1 MMNPAH
7 PSITRPSLAR
17 IPVSWILC
25 LVLGLMGVLVVA
37 QAAGALIGAA
47 REQVQAGKVVTLSVG
62 SRALLGTLLANR
74 LERGT
79 ALTALGVETPADP
92 DMRAALA
99 KGRATADRGFSEVL
113 AALDGTDLPSVADTI
128 GRLRAAQG
136 TLAALRPRIDA
147 ALDRPRSARE
157 PSILAD
163 ARAAYDALLASLS
176 ATTDAVDGGIASGDP
191 EIRAARLIKRAAWA
205 TRVAAGGAAL
215 RLQTGVANPASWS
228 PAGTLAAA
236 EERGRLDQ
244 TWAAAVE
251 ASGRV
256 PDGPIRAAF
265 ETAQA
270 RNFSTTARE
279 ERRALAEALGAG
291 RPVAI
296 AIQDLR
302 RRDTDNQG
310 TIVDLANVALDVMV
324 ARAQSLEDEARRSVI
339 RNGAILAAAL
349 ALSVLGLVCVVRGVL
364 RPIRAMTR
372 GMGDLAAGRLDVA
385 VPGLGR
391 RDEIGAMAEAVQVF
405 KDAMIQARRLE
416 AETAQARLS
425 AEAQRLAGMREMA
438 DRFEA
443 SVGSVVD
450 MVSSSSIQL
459 QATARSMTAAAT
471 RTTAESGAA
480 SGGAREVSG
489 HVGGVADAAGRLGES
504 VAEIGRRASNS
515 ADLAR
520 TATDEA
526 GRTAELVQELNGA
539 VAKIGDVVGIIAT
552 IASQTNLLAL
562 NATIEAA
569 RAGEAGRGFA
579 VVAAEVKELAGQTG
593 RATEEIGGQI
603 GRIQGATGHAVAAID
618 GIADRIREVSRV
630 TSAIAAAVEAQGSA
644 TRDIVHNA
652 SHAAIGARRV
662 TETING
668 VAATAGETGMA
679 ADQVLAAASALSH
692 QSEDLRQGVARFLE
706 RVRMA

>member
-1 MMNPAH
+1 MTNPANPSLAR
-7 PSITRPSLAR
+7 PSITRIS
-17 IPVSWILC
+17 VSWMLC
-25 LVLGLMGVLVVA
+25 IVLGLMGVLVIA
-37 QAAGALIGAA
+37 QAAGALVGAA
-47 REQVQAGKVVTLSVG
+47 REQAQAGKVVTLSVG

-74 LERGT
+74 IERGT
-79 ALTALGVETPADP
+79 ALTALGVEAPADP
-92 DMRAALA
+92 DMRASLA
-99 KGRATADRGFSEVL
+99 KGRATADKGFSEVI
-113 AALDGTDLPSVADTI
+113 AALDGTDLPSVAGTI
-128 GRLRAAQG
+128 GRLREAQG
-136 TLAALRPRIDA
+136 ALAALRPRIDA
-147 ALDRPRSARE
+147 ALDRPRTARE

-163 ARAAYDALLASLS
+163 ATAAYGALLDGLT
-176 ATTDAVDGGIASGDP
+176 ATTDTVDTAIASADP
-191 EIRAARLIKRAAWA
+191 ALRAARLIKRAAWA

-228 PAGTLAAA
+228 PAATLTAA

-244 TWAAAVE
+244 TWAGAIDAI
-251 ASGRV
+251 GRV
-256 PDGPIRAAF
+256 SDGPIRVAF

-270 RNFSTTARE
+270 RNFSATAKE

-291 RPVAI
+291 RPVGI
-296 AIQDLR
+296 SIQDLR

-324 ARAQSLEDEARRSVI
+324 ERARELEDEAGRMVI

-349 ALSVLGLVCVVRGVL
+349 ALSIFGLVCVLRGVL
-364 RPIRAMTR
+364 QPIRAMTR
-372 GMGDLAAGRLDVA
+372 GMGELAAGRLDVA

-391 RDEIGAMAEAVQVF
+391 RDEIGEMAEAMRVF
-405 KDAMIQARRLE
+405 KDAMSQARRLE

-425 AEAQRLAGMREMA
+425 AETQRLAGMREMA
-438 DRFEA
+438 DSFEA
-443 SVGSVVD
+443 TIGGVVD
-450 MVSSSSIQL
+450 TVSSSAVQL
-459 QATARSMTAAAT
+459 QATARSMNAAAT
-471 RTTAESGAA
+471 RTTNESGAA

-504 VAEIGRRASNS
+504 VAEIGRRASAS

-539 VAKIGDVVGIIAT
+539 VGKIGDVVGIIAT

-569 RAGEAGRGFA
+569 RAGEAGRGFS
-579 VVAAEVKELAGQTG
+579 VVAAEVKELANQTAK
-593 RATEEIGGQI
+593 ATDEISSQIAQIQGSTAQAVSAIGGFD
-603 GRIQGATGHAVAAID
+603 A
-618 GIADRIREVSRV
+618 RIREISTV
-630 TSAIAAAVEAQGSA
+630 TRSIAAAVEAQGVA

-652 SHAAIGARRV
+652 SHAATGARRV
-662 TETING
+662 TETIDG
-668 VAATAGETGMA
+668 VAGTAGETGAA

-692 QSEDLRQGVARFLE
+692 QSEDLRRGVSRFLE
-706 RVRMA
+706 RVRAA